1 MRKNSRAYKILGG
14 GLAEVEVLTK
24 GTSKLEELDEYEDR
38 ILRAFGA
45 MIDHATKP
53 KSTPKKPPLL
63 FDEKK
68 VLSAL
73 ETAGIT
79 LEVARHG
86 RLNRNLRNCDLRPGD
101 LDLMVGWITTSMH
114 PWLQSKD
121 IELTYSMLCRKWPEW
136 LERARTS
143 KQGAPVNQTEAWVV

>member
-1 MRKNSRAYKILGG
+1 MRKNSRAYKIYEA
-14 GLAEVEVLTK
+14 GLAEAEALIKEDPELGPVDHPEIKVLAAM
-24 GTSKLEELDEYEDR
+24 LD
-38 ILRAFGA
+38 F
-45 MIDHATKP
+45 ATKP

-73 ETAGIT
+73 EMAGIK

-86 RLNRNLRNCDLRPGD
+86 RLNRNLRNCDLRPTD
-101 LDLMVGWITTSMH
+101 LELMVGWITTSMH

-143 KQGAPVNQTEAWVV
+143 KQGTPVNQTEAWVV